1 MRPTVFSTAGLPDAR
16 RVELWESH
24 NATALIGLDVAAPR
38 PLEATELNIRLA
50 RVQLARVTGSPHA
63 VRRTAAVIDRSPAD
77 AVAVYVPVRAASA
90 FHYPKRTLSLAP
102 GTILVCDADRPFA
115 RDFTRGLEELVIK
128 VPKQAIEPRP
138 DHPAVPVPVTGAD
151 ASPYARALAKLTDRA
166 TRAVPAGPADER
178 TILDLVAVL
187 VGGQRAACAVAHRAA
202 ARAYIEEHLTDPNL
216 SAGEVAAAIAISER
230 HLSRVFAADG
240 VSVPRHILS
249 RRLDL
254 ARVLLTGP
262 DAGAVADIAARCGF
276 TSAAYFSHVFRAR
289 FGQRA
294 SEARA
299 SEARASEAR
308 ASEPRATEHR
318 TSELRFSAI

>member
-1 MRPTVFSTAGLPDAR
+1 MLPTVFSTAGLPDAR

-24 NATALIGLDVAAPR
+24 NATALIGLDVRAPR

-50 RVQLARVTGSPHA
+50 QVQLARVTGSPHA
-63 VRRTAAVIDRSPAD
+63 VRRTRAVIDRSPAD
-77 AVAVYVPVRAASA
+77 AVAVYVPVRAASS
-90 FHYPKRTLSLAP
+90 FHFPKRTLPLAP
-102 GTILVCDADRPFA
+102 GTILACATDRPFA

-128 VPKQAIEPRP
+128 VPAQAIESRSDRP
-138 DHPAVPVPVTGAD
+138 GLPAPVTHAV
-151 ASPYARALAKLTDRA
+151 ASPYARALVKITDGA
-166 TRAVPAGPADER
+166 TRATPAGPADER

-187 VGGQRAACAVAHRAA
+187 VGGQRAARAVAHRAA
-202 ARAYIEEHLTDPNL
+202 ACAYIEEHLTDPRL

-230 HLSRVFAADG
+230 QLSRVFAADG

-262 DAGAVADIAARCGF
+262 GAGAVADVAARCGF
-276 TSAAYFSHVFRAR
+276 TSAAYFSHAFRER

-294 SEARA
+294 SE
-299 SEARASEAR
+299 
-308 ASEPRATEHR
+308 
-318 TSELRFSAI
+318 LRFSAI